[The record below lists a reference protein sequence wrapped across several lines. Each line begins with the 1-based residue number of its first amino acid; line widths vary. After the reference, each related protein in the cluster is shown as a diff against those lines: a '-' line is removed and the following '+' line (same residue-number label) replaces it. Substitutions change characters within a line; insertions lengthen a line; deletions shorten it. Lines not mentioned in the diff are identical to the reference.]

1 LYAGR
6 GRYKQFPIAQDCP
19 MLLSLSRKFIFVA
32 NLKSAS
38 STIESSIGNKVEVRI
53 SQTRL
58 GKHDSL
64 SLISQ
69 KFSWVRRYVPYEEFF
84 VFGVMRDPVD
94 FVLSLYNSHQKDN
107 FDGKSHSTKGVAF
120 DRFLKEW
127 CARSWQA
134 KPQSLRFADEHGR
147 FRLSH
152 LIDLADLETEFPKIC
167 ARLGL
172 EGAALGRVNPSPV
185 VLTRAELRPD
195 QVELIQTRYRED
207 YEFLR
212 NRPVAV

>member
-1 LYAGR
+1 
-6 GRYKQFPIAQDCP
+6 

-38 STIESSIGNKVEVRI
+38 STIEASIGNRVEVRI

-58 GKHDSL
+58 GKHDGL
-64 SLISQ
+64 SLISER
-69 KFSWVRRYVPYEEFF
+69 FSWVRRYVPYEDFF

-94 FVLSLYNSHQKDN
+94 FVLSLYNSHQKDM

-120 DRFLKEW
+120 DQFLNAW

-134 KPQSLRFADEHGR
+134 KPQRLRFIDEHGR

-152 LIDLADLETEFPKIC
+152 LVDLADLEKEFPKIC

-172 EGAALGRVNPSPV
+172 EGAELGRVNPSPV

-195 QVELIQTRYRED
+195 QMELIRTRYGED

-212 NRPVAV
+212 NRPRAL